1 MFPNENDRKLLKG
14 CSTFF
19 YTTEGFTQVPDGES
33 IENCQILAFVEAEGV
48 RQAWRKFKKENA
60 WMKGRGFSLD
70 MAVCR
75 ALVDC
80 EMF

>member
-1 MFPNENDRKLLKG
+1 MQYV
-14 CSTFF
+14 F
-19 YTTEGFTQVPDGES
+19 YTTEGFTQAPDGEA

-70 MAVCR
+70 KAVCR
-75 ALVDC
+75 ELVDC
-80 EMF
+80 EEF